1 MGKVMVLSTGLLLGS
16 GAVIPYAS
24 NSLGHV
30 YADTISKTS
39 YQTTANLN
47 VRIGAGTNYKTII
60 TIPKGKIITS
70 AERKGAWYKVSYTYP
85 VKGKNVSITGWVTG
99 SFLKEYYIYNNTG
112 GTYYFT
118 NKTSSLYPTPDK
130 KNKAVATLAAG
141 NGLVST
147 QKVVNSIGQT
157 WYRVSYNGKTLYV
170 ISSDVSAGPVKSFT
184 KANYQLTK
192 NSYLYSSYGTSYPK
206 LMGIPKDTLISSV
219 KTVGSWYQVTYQGKT
234 GYIQGTDLKSV
245 TQTPVNPVVPTT
257 VVKTSY
263 QTTANLNLRS
273 GAGTSFKSIMTIP
286 IGKIVT
292 SSQKSGAWYKV
303 SYTYTSKG
311 KNVTAT
317 GWVSGEF
324 LKEYYSYSNTTET
337 YYFTNKTVSLYSTP
351 DSKNKAV
358 STLAAG
364 NGLVSTQ
371 KVVNSIGQTW
381 YRVSYKGK
389 TLYVI
394 SSDVSAGPVKSFAK
408 ANYQLTRNSYLY
420 SSYGTSYP
428 KLVGIPKD
436 TLISSV
442 KTVGSW
448 YQVTYQGK
456 TGYIPGTDLK
466 SVTQT
471 PVNPVKP
478 VVPVVPTTVVKTS
491 YQTTANLNL
500 RSGAGTSYKSIMT
513 VPTGKIVTSSEKS
526 GSWYKVSYTYTSNG
540 KNVTA
545 TGWVSGEF
553 LKEYY
558 SYSNTTETY
567 YFTNKTVSLY
577 PTPDSKNQAVST
589 LAAGNGLL
597 STQKVVNSVGQ
608 TYYRVS
614 YNGKTLYVISSDV
627 TAASVKSFAKADYQT
642 NKDSYLYSSYG
653 TSFGVL
659 MNLPKDTILSSAK
672 TIGSWYEVTYQGK
685 TGYVPGTDLQS
696 PPKNT
701 ENPLVLTEKTY
712 LVTDDLRLR
721 QADNTSAAVLT
732 VIPNGSTVT
741 SAEQTSNGWFKVTY
755 NGNTGYVSGTYL
767 KEYQKEDNYKFIDLR
782 TASPV
787 TASQI
792 NAYIAANVN
801 GRPSVLLNK
810 GQAFIDAGKTY
821 GVNALYL
828 AAHAI
833 HESGFG
839 TSNISLGKLN
849 LFGYGAFDITPFVGA
864 YRFSTIDDCINYIAQ
879 KIKSDYLNP
888 EGTHFEGAF
897 LGYRTNG
904 TNGTRDASKS
914 IGMNYW
920 YASDPNWANAIA
932 QHMQKI
938 LPFDKN
944 YYANAAINT
953 TIPAVPGIPAGS
965 DQFPANIQAAA
976 KVDIIANTNT
986 IKAGSTFVLLEKS
999 NDYKLKV
1006 QFNDTVNWTNR
1017 IDFSSYKKS
1026 FTVLNLG
1033 RVSGASSVN
1042 VRSTPEVTADN
1053 LIGSLTLNS
1062 YVELVLD
1069 ENQKV
1074 IMDPS
1079 LKWYK
1084 IKLPNGN
1091 DGWMSSQYIV
1101 KELQ

>member
-1 MGKVMVLSTGLLLGS
+1 MGKVMVLSAGLLLGS

-30 YADTISKTS
+30 YADTIIKTS
-39 YQTTANLN
+39 YQATANLN
-47 VRIGAGTNYKTII
+47 VRIGAGTSYKTII

-70 AERKGAWYKVSYTYP
+70 IERKGAWYKVSYTYAL
-85 VKGKNVSITGWVTG
+85 KGKNVSITGWVTG
-99 SFLKEYYIYNNTG
+99 SFLKEYYIYSNTG

-130 KNKAVATLAAG
+130 KNKAVSTLVAG
-141 NGLVST
+141 NGLLST

-184 KANYQLTK
+184 KANYQLT
-192 NSYLYSSYGTSYPK
+192 
-206 LMGIPKDTLISSV
+206 
-219 KTVGSWYQVTYQGKT
+219 
-234 GYIQGTDLKSV
+234 
-245 TQTPVNPVVPTT
+245 
-257 VVKTSY
+257 
-263 QTTANLNLRS
+263 
-273 GAGTSFKSIMTIP
+273 
-286 IGKIVT
+286 
-292 SSQKSGAWYKV
+292 
-303 SYTYTSKG
+303 
-311 KNVTAT
+311 
-317 GWVSGEF
+317 
-324 LKEYYSYSNTTET
+324 
-337 YYFTNKTVSLYSTP
+337 
-351 DSKNKAV
+351 
-358 STLAAG
+358 
-364 NGLVSTQ
+364 
-371 KVVNSIGQTW
+371 
-381 YRVSYKGK
+381 
-389 TLYVI
+389 
-394 SSDVSAGPVKSFAK
+394 
-408 ANYQLTRNSYLY
+408 RNSYLY
-420 SSYGTSYP
+420 SSYGNSYP
-428 KLVGIPKD
+428 KLMAIPKD
-436 TLISSV
+436 TIISSV
-442 KTVGSW
+442 KTVGNW

-466 SVTQT
+466 SVSQT
-471 PVNPVKP
+471 PVKP
-478 VVPVVPTTVVKTS
+478 VVPVVPTTVVKTT
-491 YQTTANLNL
+491 YQTTANLNM
-500 RSGAGTSYKSIMT
+500 RSGAGASYKSIMT
-513 VPTGKIVTSSEKS
+513 IPIGKLVTSSEKS

-540 KNVTA
+540 KTVTA

-558 SYSNTTETY
+558 IYSNTTGTY
-567 YFTNKTVSLY
+567 YFTNKPVSLF
-577 PTPDSKNQAVST
+577 PTPDSKNKAVAT

-608 TYYRVS
+608 TYYRVTF
-614 YNGKTLYVISSDV
+614 NGKTLYVISSDV
-627 TAASVKSFAKADYQT
+627 TAASVKSFVKANYQT

-653 TSFGVL
+653 TSFGKL
-659 MNLPKDTILSSAK
+659 INLPKGTIISSAK

-685 TGYVPGTDLQS
+685 TGYVPGTDLQLA
-696 PPKNT
+696 PQNT
-701 ENPLVLTEKTY
+701 ENPSLLTEKTY
-712 LVTDDLRLR
+712 LVTDDLNLR
-721 QADNTSAAVLT
+721 QADNTSATVLT

-755 NGNTGYVSGTYL
+755 NSSTGYVSGTYL
-767 KEYQKEDNYKFIDLR
+767 KEYVKEDNYKFIDLR
-782 TASPV
+782 TTSPV

-792 NAYIAANVN
+792 NSYIAANVN
-801 GRPSVLLNK
+801 GKPSVLLNK
-810 GQAFIDAGKTY
+810 GQAFIDAGRTY

-839 TSNISLGKLN
+839 TSNISLGKFN

-904 TNGTRDASKS
+904 TTGIRDASKS

-953 TIPAVPGIPAGS
+953 TIPAAPGIPAGS
-965 DQFPANIQAAA
+965 DQFPANIQAVA
-976 KVDIIANTNT
+976 KVDIIANTIT
-986 IKAGSTFVLLEKS
+986 IKAGSTFALLEKS

-1006 QFNDTVNWTNR
+1006 QVNDTVNWTNR
-1017 IDFSSYKKS
+1017 IDFSSYKNS

-1033 RVSGASSVN
+1033 RVSGASTVN
-1042 VRSTPEVTADN
+1042 VRSTPELPDNNIN
-1053 LIGSLTLNS
+1053 LIGSLALNS
-1062 YVELVLD
+1062 YVSLALD
-1069 ENQKV
+1069 ANKKV

-1091 DGWMSSQYIV
+1091 DGWISSQYIV

>member
-1 MGKVMVLSTGLLLGS
+1 MKKIGKVVVLSTGLLLGS
-16 GAVIPYAS
+16 GAVIPCAS

-30 YADTISKTS
+30 YADTLIKTS

-47 VRIGAGTNYKTII
+47 VRTGAGTNYKTVI

-70 AERKGAWYKVSYTYP
+70 TERKGSWYKVAYTYT
-85 VKGKNVSITGWVTG
+85 VKGKNVNITGWVTG
-99 SFLKEYYIYNNTG
+99 SFLKESYIYSNIT

-118 NKTSSLYPTPDK
+118 NKTTSLYPTPDK
-130 KNKAVATLAAG
+130 KNKAGSTLVAG
-141 NGLVST
+141 NGLLST
-147 QKVVNSIGQT
+147 QKVINSIGQT

-170 ISSDVSAGPVKSFT
+170 ISSDVSAGPVKSF
-184 KANYQLTK
+184 
-192 NSYLYSSYGTSYPK
+192 
-206 LMGIPKDTLISSV
+206 I
-219 KTVGSWYQVTYQGKT
+219 
-234 GYIQGTDLKSV
+234 
-245 TQTPVNPVVPTT
+245 
-257 VVKTSY
+257 
-263 QTTANLNLRS
+263 
-273 GAGTSFKSIMTIP
+273 
-286 IGKIVT
+286 
-292 SSQKSGAWYKV
+292 
-303 SYTYTSKG
+303 
-311 KNVTAT
+311 
-317 GWVSGEF
+317 
-324 LKEYYSYSNTTET
+324 
-337 YYFTNKTVSLYSTP
+337 
-351 DSKNKAV
+351 
-358 STLAAG
+358 
-364 NGLVSTQ
+364 
-371 KVVNSIGQTW
+371 
-381 YRVSYKGK
+381 
-389 TLYVI
+389 
-394 SSDVSAGPVKSFAK
+394 K

-420 SSYGTSYP
+420 SSYGNSYP
-428 KLVGIPKD
+428 KLMGIPKN
-436 TLISSV
+436 TMISSV
-442 KTVGSW
+442 KTVGNW

-456 TGYIPGTDLK
+456 TGYIPGSDLK
-466 SVTQT
+466 AVLPT
-471 PVNPVKP
+471 PVKP
-478 VVPVVPTTVVKTS
+478 AVPTTVVKAS

-500 RSGAGTSYKSIMT
+500 RSGAGATYKTIT
-513 VPTGKIVTSSEKS
+513 TIPIGKIVTSSEKS

-553 LKEYY
+553 LKEYNI
-558 SYSNTTETY
+558 YSNTTGTY
-567 YFTNKTVSLY
+567 YFTNKTVNLY
-577 PTPDSKNQAVST
+577 PTPDSKNKALST
-589 LAAGNGLL
+589 LDAGNGLL

-627 TAASVKSFAKADYQT
+627 SAGPVKSFTKANYQLTRNSYLYSSYGNSYPKLTGITKDTIISSVKTIGSWYEVTYQGKTGYIPGSDLKAASPTPVKPAVPTTVVKASYQTTANLNLRTGAGATYKTITTIPTGKIVTSLERSGSWYKVSYTYTSNGKNVTATGWVCGEFLKEYYIYSNTTETYYFTNKTVSLFPTPDSKNKAVSTLEAGNGLLSTQKVVNSVGQTYYRVSYNGQTLYVISSDVTAASVKTFPDANYQT

-653 TSFGVL
+653 TSFGKL
-659 MNLPKDTILSSAK
+659 INLPKDTMISSAK

-696 PPKNT
+696 APQNT

-721 QADNTSAAVLT
+721 QADNTSASVLT
-732 VIPNGSTVT
+732 IIPNGSTIT

-755 NGNTGYVSGTYL
+755 NSNTGYVSGTYL
-767 KEYQKEDNYKFIDLR
+767 KEYVKTDDYKFIDLR
-782 TASPV
+782 TTSPV

-792 NAYIAANVN
+792 NSYIDANVN

-904 TNGTRDASKS
+904 TNGVRDASKS

-965 DQFPANIQAAA
+965 DPFPANIQAVA
-976 KVDIIANTNT
+976 KVDIIANTIT

-1006 QFNDTVNWTNR
+1006 QFNDAVNWTNR
-1017 IDFSSYKKS
+1017 IDFSSYQNS

-1053 LIGSLTLNS
+1053 LIGSLALNS
-1062 YVELVLD
+1062 YVELALD
-1069 ENQKV
+1069 ANNKV
-1074 IMDPS
+1074 TMDPS

-1084 IKLPNGN
+1084 IKMPNGN